1 MQLDDAC
8 QRPVAIGGRL
18 LALILVLA
26 VLPAAQALNPE
37 RNLDQYTRQVWSL
50 DNGLPQAT
58 VTSIVQGQ
66 DQYLYVATF
75 GGLLR
80 FDGIRFE
87 VIEDGGGC
95 GNRFGSLAVD
105 VDGGLWAGISRGGL
119 CRVVIREGRQ
129 VLLPFEPAYAV
140 AINGVRDLLPR
151 VGGGIWA
158 ATTQGLLEIE
168 AGEVRRYDESDGLP
182 DRELTRIFEGE
193 AGSLWLLSDDGFC
206 RFAQG
211 RCRRPLQAETINQGR
226 FEAGVR
232 RRSGEILLA
241 RPDDL
246 FRIAGDRIERIDL
259 PEHLGGV
266 RDLFEDSRGNLWIAT
281 SFAGIRRLA
290 RNPAL
295 EPDPSE
301 PVRTAR
307 VLFEDSE
314 NNLWVG
320 YSGDGLERLSDGKAY
335 PVHVPDLARSM
346 DVLAVA
352 EDLAG
357 DVWVATPC
365 TGLARIDGDDIAI
378 IETKAALDSGCI
390 WALLP
395 EDDGRLWLGTY
406 GDGLA
411 LRGRDGGLQLI
422 GGPLTHEQIVRAL
435 ARDPATGELLVGTDQ
450 GVFRYR
456 DETGEF
462 RLIEETQALDV
473 HFVTATD
480 DGTVWVGSRTGAM
493 RIRDESTL
501 FDTSNG
507 LVNDYVRA
515 IKIDPDGVIWLGT
528 YGGGLHRLEDDRI
541 VHYGPE
547 QGLPDNIVSRIVE
560 DEDQRFWMTGNRGVM
575 RVERAQLEAFARGEI
590 EILQARLFDARDG
603 MPISETNGGGQPAG
617 LLRANG
623 EFWVPTIHGLA
634 VFDTRSPDRELAPP
648 PVRIERVLVDGQPL
662 NHDQPIDLPA
672 TARNLEIQYTAPAF
686 SAPERVQFRYR
697 LDGYDTLWT
706 DAGNRRVAYFPIIPP
721 GELRFRVSAAHGS
734 SEWSDGEASLSIRMQ
749 PTFTQSILF
758 LPALILSVAALVG
771 LMFWARV
778 RNLRSRE
785 QELELEVRKRTAELE
800 RLAAMDGLTGV
811 PNRRAFDQRLKHEW
825 ARLRRSRKPL
835 SVLLI
840 DVDHFK
846 PFNDRYGHQAGDECL
861 KKIASNLTS
870 ALRREIELLARIG
883 GEEFGVILP
892 ETTAAAA
899 EQTAERLRRTIAN
912 LAMEHA
918 DAEAE
923 GIVTVSIGAATVT
936 PARDAS
942 SEALIEAAD
951 QALYR
956 AKSRGRN
963 QITIHRPSQ

>member
-1 MQLDDAC
+1 MQLYDAC
-8 QRPVAIGGRL
+8 QRVVAIGCRAL
-18 LALILVLA
+18 VCSLALIS
-26 VLPAAQALNPE
+26 LPSAWGLNSE
-37 RNLDQYTRQVWSL
+37 RSLDQYTRQLWSL

-58 VTSIVQGQ
+58 VTAIVQGQ

-95 GNRFGSLAVD
+95 GNRFGSLAID

-119 CRVVIREGRQ
+119 CRVVIRDGRQ
-129 VLLPFEPAYAV
+129 VLMPFEPAHGD

-151 VGGGIWA
+151 AGGGIWA
-158 ATTQGLLEIE
+158 ATTQGLLGIDPD
-168 AGEVRRYDESDGLP
+168 EVSRYDESDGLP
-182 DRELTRIFEGE
+182 DRELTRIFDGE

-206 RFAQG
+206 RFSQG
-211 RCRRPLQAETINQGR
+211 QCHRPMWAEEINLGR

-232 RRSGEILLA
+232 RRSGEILLV

-246 FRIAGDRIERIDL
+246 FQIAGERIERIDL
-259 PEHLGGV
+259 PERLGGI

-281 SFAGIRRLA
+281 SFGGVRRLMPH
-290 RNPAL
+290 PAL
-295 EPDPSE
+295 EPGPGE
-301 PVRTAR
+301 PVRSAR
-307 VLFEDSE
+307 VLFEDHE

-335 PVHVPDLARSM
+335 PVHVPDMARSL

-352 EDLAG
+352 EDMAG

-365 TGLARIDGDDIAI
+365 SGLARIDGANIRVFGTRD
-378 IETKAALDSGCI
+378 ALGTGCI

-395 EDDGRLWLGTY
+395 DDDGRLWLGTY
-406 GDGLA
+406 SNGLA
-411 LRGRDGGLQLI
+411 MRAADGTLQST

-435 ARDPATGELLVGTDQ
+435 AWDPATDELLVGTDQ

-456 DETGEF
+456 HETGQF
-462 RLIEETQALDV
+462 ALIEGTQALDV
-473 HFVTATD
+473 HFVTAAD
-480 DGTVWVGSRTGAM
+480 DGTVWVGSRSGAM
-493 RIRDESTL
+493 RIRGAPML

-507 LVNDYVRA
+507 LVNNFVRA
-515 IKIDPDGVIWLGT
+515 IKIDPDGVVWLGT

-547 QGLPDNIVSRIVE
+547 HGLPDSIVSRIVE
-560 DEDQRFWMTGNRGVM
+560 DEHQRFWMTGNRGVM
-575 RVERAQLEAFARGEI
+575 RLERAQLEAFARGEI
-590 EILQARLFDARDG
+590 ETLQARLFDSRDG

-697 LDGYDTLWT
+697 LDGYDTRWT

-721 GELRFRVSAAHGS
+721 GELRFRVSAAHGN
-734 SEWSDGEASLSIRMQ
+734 SEWGDDKASLSIRMQ
-749 PTFTQSILF
+749 PTFTQSALF

-778 RNLRSRE
+778 RSLRRRE

-811 PNRRAFDQRLKHEW
+811 PNRRAFDQRLEHEW
-825 ARLRRSRKPL
+825 ARLRRSRQPL

-846 PFNDRYGHQAGDECL
+846 AFNDHYGHQAGDECL
-861 KKIASNLTS
+861 KTIASALS
-870 ALRREIELLARIG
+870 GALRREVELLARIG

-892 ETTAAAA
+892 ETTADEA
-899 EQTAERLRRTIAN
+899 EQTAERLRRTIAE
-912 LAMEHA
+912 LEIAHEE
-918 DAEAE
+918 AEAAA
-923 GIVTVSIGAATVT
+923 IVTVSVGGATVT
-936 PARDAS
+936 PLPGTS
-942 SEALIEAAD
+942 TGSLFESAD
-951 QALYR
+951 QALYN

-963 QITIHRPSQ
+963 QITINRPFR